1 MRPRYTYG
9 DSELAGDRLELVAR
23 LFEPTSAA
31 FLRMAV
37 AEPPPLALDLGCGP
51 GLTTALIH
59 RTTGAGQTVGLDRSH
74 TFARRA
80 RATAGLGFFVADV
93 VDAGLP
99 CRSPSLIYARLLAA
113 HLSDPSGAIGRWATT
128 LVPEGRVLVDD
139 LESIEADGVFRSYL
153 DDVALAVIRAQG
165 GMLFVGPA
173 LHAATDPPGLARV
186 HDEVAPVTPA
196 PAETARVFAMN
207 LAVLTENRELRPR
220 PDLATELE
228 AIAAGERSC
237 DPVRWRFRQIA
248 WERTG

>member
-31 FLRMAV
+31 FLRAAI

-74 TFARRA
+74 AFARRA
-80 RATAGLGFFVADV
+80 PVSADLGFVVADV

-99 CRSPSLIYARLLAA
+99 CRSAALIYARLLVA
-113 HLSDPSGAIGRWATT
+113 HLPDPSATIGRWATS
-128 LVPEGRVLVDD
+128 LLPRGRVLVDD

-153 DDVALAVIRAQG
+153 DDVALAVIRAHG
-165 GMLFVGPA
+165 GTLFVGPA
-173 LHAATDPPGLARV
+173 LHAAVDPPGLARV
-186 HDEVAPVTPA
+186 HDDVASVAPS
-196 PAETARVFAMN
+196 PAETAQVFAMN
-207 LAVLTENRELRPR
+207 LAVLTENREVRPR
-220 PDLATELE
+220 PDLANELA
-228 AIAAGERSC
+228 AIAAGARSC
-237 DPVRWRFRQIA
+237 GPVRWRFRQIA
-248 WERTG
+248 WERTD